1 MRPAVVW
8 LHRSDRA
15 IAGRLA
21 AALDGLL
28 HGPEGDGAGADVV
41 FARLVPHLRELFW
54 SGTPI
59 LALCAS
65 GIVVR
70 ALGALLGDKRE
81 EPPVVVVERSGRF
94 VVPLLGAHRGGLALA
109 RRAAQA
115 LGAEVVASTASE
127 ARFGVALDAPPDGWR
142 IGSGAKPEDFVGRL
156 LRGCRLR
163 LVDETGCGEWLR
175 DSGLPWDEGGELEL
189 RISVRAQEPRQDVLV
204 YHPPL
209 LALGVGCV
217 RGASLDALQSSVER
231 ALSEAGL
238 AREAVALVATIDL
251 KEAEPAVC
259 ELAALLGVPV
269 RLFSADELQALEPR
283 LKHPS
288 QAVRRAVGVAGV
300 AEAAALAAAGPEAK
314 LILPKRIGPGVT
326 LAVARARR
334 PIDPSRVGRAR
345 GELRVVGIGPGDP
358 AAITRS
364 ALRALAEAEV
374 IVGYRGYLD
383 RLGRLA
389 GGRVLRPFA
398 IGEEMERC
406 RAALDEAAAGR
417 RVALVSSG
425 DPGIYA
431 MASPLFELLD
441 REGEARSA
449 WRRLRIEVVPG
460 ISAFQEAAA
469 RTGALLGHDFC
480 LISLSDLLTPKEHIL
495 ARVRAAAATDLL
507 LALYNP
513 ASRRRRRLLQE
524 VHRELL
530 AQRPGD
536 TPAVLARKLG
546 QPGEECAVTTLAALP
561 LARLDMHSL
570 LLIGNRHSRMVRMAD
585 GSLRLYTP
593 RGYRAS

>member
-8 LHRSDRA
+8 LHPSDRA

-21 AALDGLL
+21 AALDGLV

-41 FARLVPHLRELFW
+41 FARLAPHLRQLFRT
-54 SGTPI
+54 GTPI

-70 ALGALLGDKRE
+70 ALGALLEDKRE
-81 EPPVVVVERSGRF
+81 EPPVVVVERTGRF

-127 ARFGVALDAPPDGWR
+127 ARFGVALDAPPEGWR
-142 IGSGAKPEDFVGRL
+142 IGAGTRVEAFVARL
-156 LRGCRLR
+156 LRGDRLR

-175 DSGLPWDEGGELEL
+175 DSQLPWDEGGELEL
-189 RISVRAQEPRQDVLV
+189 RISVRAQEPRRDVLV

-217 RGASLDALQSSVER
+217 RGACPR
-231 ALSEAGL
+231 ALRTWVEEALEEAGF

-251 KEAEPAVC
+251 KEAEPAIH
-259 ELAALLGVPV
+259 ELAAALGVPV
-269 RLFSADELQALEPR
+269 RLFAPEELRAFEPR
-283 LKHPS
+283 LSRPS

-300 AEAAALAAAGPEAK
+300 AEAAALAAAGPEAE
-314 LILPKRIGPGVT
+314 LVLPKRIGPGVT

-334 PIDPSRVGRAR
+334 PIEASRVGRAR
-345 GELRVVGIGPGDP
+345 GELRLVGIGPGDP
-358 AAITRS
+358 AALTQA
-364 ALRALAEAEV
+364 ALRALSDAEV

-389 GGRVLRPFA
+389 QGRALRRFA

-406 RAALDEAAAGR
+406 RAALEEAAAGR

-441 REGEARSA
+441 QEGEARPA
-449 WRRLRIEVVPG
+449 WRQLQIEVVPG

-480 LISLSDLLTPKEHIL
+480 LISLSDLLTPKERIL

-513 ASRRRRRLLQE
+513 ASRRRRRLLAE

-536 TPAVLARKLG
+536 TPAVFARKLG

-561 LARLDMHSL
+561 LARVDMHSL

-593 RGYRAS
+593 RGYGAS